1 MHVCVC
7 VCVCVCMCACVHVC
21 MCACVCMRVCVCV
34 CTMPGDVG
42 GDCKTTLVPK
52 NKYEKKNEKYKKII
66 VWKEK
71 QKQSPK
77 NKCVCKDNSS
87 TKKNT
92 KKKQIHEKNMPGDL

>member
-1 MHVCVC
+1 
-7 VCVCVCMCACVHVC
+7 
-21 MCACVCMRVCVCV
+21 
-34 CTMPGDVG
+34 MPGDVG

-52 NKYEKKNEKYKKII
+52 NKYEKKNIKKYKKWKNIKNEKYKKII

-92 KKKQIHEKNMPGDL
+92 KKKQIHEKNMPADLWAGDCECKEGSSMT